1 MNICTLKQLK
11 KSVNL
16 DEIFKKIAQY
26 VHKEQI
32 SMKSNLLS
40 IYGLD
45 DIGEIDDFIA
55 ESIAEYLKGKPRPT
69 AKKVVN
75 ILLGKD

>member
-1 MNICTLKQLK
+1 
-11 KSVNL
+11 
-16 DEIFKKIAQY
+16 
-26 VHKEQI
+26 
-32 SMKSNLLS
+32 MKSNLLS

-69 AKKVVN
+69 EKK
-75 ILLGKD
+75 L